1 MPTGP
6 RGLLPFGARF
16 VEQSEA
22 AAAADLA
29 LIAMWG
35 LSAAA
40 PFLNGPVELYSQKT
54 EVVGRL
60 FGSDLSSYLLSIC
73 EISKSAKRKRTKLAS
88 SKSSEI
94 SRLEKLRKIKTEH
107 CLVDEREPC
116 GACPACLLPFLNEKC
131 YRRQLASKLN
141 YKVEKVAA
149 NILNSAP
156 PCGTSNDL
164 SSPQE
169 EPRAWRQSEAIQG
182 DDDLRTAVTWLVE
195 EVNKKKLQEEEGHHS
210 LEWLDHPKARL
221 GEARKRH
228 AEWVAAELHTRQS
241 QADNED
247 AQNLSTFIDILRS
260 SSMPTALAK
269 APDPTDILSQP
280 EHKEIFDHAL
290 MCMLLDADVSLVDE
304 DDERFA
310 APLGESAIPPC
321 MLCRGWHP
329 KRNGYLECPVMRI
342 AYATQSNTLKSCEN
356 LRRSLPDFIWTPAFI
371 STPWASSVAPE
382 TLYLMECLKE
392 LGNAAAT
399 DFDRPDVAGKLGP
412 HALLALGLLG
422 EELARARLRMG

>member
-6 RGLLPFGARF
+6 RGLLPFGAHF

-35 LSAAA
+35 FSAAA
-40 PFLNGPVELYSQKT
+40 PFLNGPEELYSQKN

-73 EISKSAKRKRTKLAS
+73 EISKSAKRKRPKLAS
-88 SKSSEI
+88 GKSSEI
-94 SRLEKLRKIKTEH
+94 SRFEKLQKIKTEH

-116 GACPACLLPFLNEKC
+116 GVCPACLFPFLDEKC
-131 YRRQLASKLN
+131 YRKQLASKLN

-156 PCGTSNDL
+156 PGTSKDFNNL
-164 SSPQE
+164 NGSSPQE
-169 EPRAWRQSEAIQG
+169 ESRGDAIRG
-182 DDDLRTAVTWLVE
+182 DDGISTAVTWLVE
-195 EVNKKKLQEEEGHHS
+195 ETNNKKLQEKEHQS
-210 LEWLDHPKARL
+210 LEWIDHPKSRL

-228 AEWVAAELHTRQS
+228 ADWVVAELRTRQS

-247 AQNLSTFIDILRS
+247 AQSLSTFIDMLRAS
-260 SSMPTALAK
+260 GMPTALAK
-269 APDPTDILSQP
+269 APDPTDILSPP

-290 MCMLLDADVSLVDE
+290 MCTLLDADVSLVDE

-342 AYATQSNTLKSCEN
+342 AYATQSNTLESCEN
-356 LRRSLPDFIWTPAFI
+356 SRRSLPEFVWTPAFI
-371 STPWASSVAPE
+371 STPWVSSVAPE

-422 EELARARLRMG
+422 EELASAQLRMG